1 LNPLKDKFIFG
12 NIFLGF
18 IFMITPVFQSSA
30 YAQEIS
36 AKAGMD
42 TSTILLG
49 QQVTLK
55 IDVSLPKNKTLS
67 WPVFTDSVAPG
78 VEIVS
83 TSAVD
88 TVETS
93 DPQRVNLTQRIRIT
107 SFDTGFHTIP
117 SIPFYENGK
126 RDSLHILAMTN
137 ELFLTVNTV
146 AVDTTRAIKDIKGVM
161 SVPLT
166 FWEVFR
172 WVLLGLAIVFLVF
185 AVWYYIHRRRKNKP
199 VFVIPSRPSVP
210 PHVQALGDL
219 EKLRQAKLWQTGK
232 VKEYHTRLT
241 DILRIYIEK
250 RFNIQAMEM
259 TTDDTLETMKT
270 LLPGT
275 ESLQLLR
282 DILQLADLVKFAK
295 EQPLPMQHDGSLNNG
310 IAFVNMTRPSMSTPV
325 INEDSNPNDQP
336 VS

>member
-1 LNPLKDKFIFG
+1 MGILA
-12 NIFLGF
+12 
-18 IFMITPVFQSSA
+18 FQPSVI
-30 YAQEIS
+30 AQEIT

-55 IDVSLPKNKTLS
+55 IEVSIPKNKSLS
-67 WPVFTDSVAPG
+67 WPVFADSVAPG

-88 TVETS
+88 TAESS
-93 DPQRVNLTQRIRIT
+93 DPRRLNLSQKIRIT

-137 ELFLTVNTV
+137 QLFLTVNTV
-146 AVDTTRAIKDIKGVM
+146 PVDTTKAIKDIKGVM

-172 WVLLGLAIVFLVF
+172 WVLLGLAVALLCFL
-185 AVWYYIHRRRKNKP
+185 VWYYIYRRRKNKP
-199 VFVIPSRPSVP
+199 VFVMPSRPEAP
-210 PHVQALGDL
+210 PHIQALEDL
-219 EKLRQAKLWQTGK
+219 EKLRQAKLWQNGK
-232 VKEYHTRLT
+232 VKEYHTQLT

-259 TTDDTLETMKT
+259 TTDDIMETMKSV
-270 LLPGT
+270 LPGT
-275 ESLQLLR
+275 ESLHLLR
-282 DILQLADLVKFAK
+282 EILQLADLVKFAK
-295 EQPLPMQHDGSLNNG
+295 EQPLPMQHDVSLNHS
-310 IAFVNMTRPSMSTPV
+310 IAFVNTTRPSMSTTV
-325 INEDSNPNDQP
+325 IKEDSNPNDQP
-336 VS
+336 LS